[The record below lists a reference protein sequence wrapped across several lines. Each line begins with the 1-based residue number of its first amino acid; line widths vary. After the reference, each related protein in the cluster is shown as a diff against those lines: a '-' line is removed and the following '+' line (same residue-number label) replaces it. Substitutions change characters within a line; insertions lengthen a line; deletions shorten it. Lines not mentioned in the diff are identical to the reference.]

1 MNETTDHPTPYR
13 SPSEIFSTTASWY
26 VRYRRPHPP
35 VLLDL
40 IASMAHEH
48 TAAPR
53 MLDLG
58 CGPGPVSLDLAVRG
72 VDVIALDPSPE
83 MLEAARAEEKE
94 RGLSGTDWRQ
104 ATAENVAC
112 LPGVRG
118 VSGAVAADA
127 FHWMDREQ
135 VLRQLDEVTAP
146 GGFVA
151 LLCSHAAGAPRPW
164 WHELIGQVRA
174 RFVGTAPAAGPRE
187 SYRVPE
193 GDHESVLRRSAFHQI
208 TVTRAE
214 HLVSY
219 STEELIGAQLTYA
232 YSSPVVLGDQRRAFE
247 DALREVLIAAEPS
260 GRFEYT
266 ATAALITGR
275 RG

>member
-1 MNETTDHPTPYR
+1 MTETTNHPTPYQR
-13 SPSEIFSTTASWY
+13 PSEIFSTTAAWY
-26 VRYRRPHPP
+26 ARYRRPHPP

-40 IASMAHEH
+40 IASMAHEQ

-72 VDVIALDPSPE
+72 IDVIAVDPSPE
-83 MLEAARAEEKE
+83 MLDAARAEEKE

-104 ATAENVAC
+104 ATAENVAA

-118 VSGAVAADA
+118 VSGAVIADA
-127 FHWMDREQ
+127 FHWMDRDQ
-135 VLRQLDEVTAP
+135 VLRQLDGVTAP
-146 GGFVA
+146 GAFVA
-151 LLCSHAAGAPRPW
+151 VLCSHAAGAPRPW
-164 WHELIGQVRA
+164 WHEAVGRVRA
-174 RFVGTAPAAGPRE
+174 RFVGADPAAGPRE
-187 SYRVPE
+187 PYRVPE
-193 GDHESVLRRSAFHQI
+193 GDHESALRRSAFSRI

-214 HLVSY
+214 HVVSY
-219 STEELIGAQLTYA
+219 STEEVIGVQLTYA
-232 YSSPVVLGDQRRAFE
+232 YSSPVVLGDKQRAFE
-247 DALREVLIAAEPS
+247 DALREVLVAAEPS
-260 GRFEYT
+260 GRFEHT